1 MGAFQIMHDTHVHCT
16 YVCIPTL
23 SHDPVR
29 VLVCM
34 YVCFLHVYVA
44 SDPVRPLALRCM
56 CIKNPLLPRVIFWE
70 KRYCS
75 IVHVYSC
82 MYMSMESHD

>member
-1 MGAFQIMHDTHVHCT
+1 MIHIYIVRTRIYLESRSCACARV
-16 YVCIPTL
+16 YVCMY
-23 SHDPVR
+23 
-29 VLVCM
+29 VCM

-44 SDPVRPLALRCM
+44 SDSVQPLALRCM

-70 KRYCS
+70 KRYCN